1 MTQYIIRRVLI
12 SIPLLFLLSLTSFI
26 VFQLAPGDPIQA
38 LIDPEE
44 MLYMG
49 PHEIDELLAEYG
61 LDKPV
66 PVQYFLWLKEAIQG
80 NLGYSIQTHN
90 VPVLEL
96 ILDRLPPTISL
107 MTATVAVGLALG
119 LLFGVISALY
129 QYSRMDYTL
138 TISAFFML
146 SVPEFFFALMGMFI
160 FAVTL
165 GWFPTFGMWTPGGET
180 GINWDLLHHAVLPV
194 FALAMNDIAGLMRY
208 ARASVL
214 DTISADFVTTA
225 RAKGLSE
232 RLILWKHVF
241 RNALIPIVTLIGLR
255 LPVLFGGA
263 LIVETIFRWPGVGL
277 LGYTALLQRDYP
289 VIMGV
294 LIISSVITLAAN
306 LLTDI
311 AYAWVDPRVRHS

>member
-1 MTQYIIRRVLI
+1 MTQYIIRRFLI

-26 VFQLAPGDPIQA
+26 VIQLAPGDPIQA

-44 MLYMG
+44 MMYMG
-49 PHEIDELLAEYG
+49 PHDIDELLAEYG
-61 LDKPV
+61 LDKPL
-66 PVQYFLWLKEAIQG
+66 PVQYFIWLREAITG
-80 NLGYSIQTHN
+80 NLGYSMQTRN
-90 VPVLEL
+90 YPVVQL
-96 ILDRLPPTISL
+96 ILERLPATMGLMVATMAFGIS
-107 MTATVAVGLALG
+107 MG
-119 LLFGVISALY
+119 LLFGVISALR

-146 SVPEFFFALMGMFI
+146 SVPEFFWALMAMFI
-160 FAVTL
+160 FAVVL

-180 GINWDLLHHAVLPV
+180 GFNLDLLHHAVLPV
-194 FALAMNDIAGLMRY
+194 VALALNDIAGLMRY

-225 RAKGLSE
+225 RSKGLSE

-241 RNALIPIVTLIGLR
+241 RNALIPIVTLVGLR

-263 LIVETIFRWPGVGL
+263 LIVETIFNWPGVGL
-277 LGYTALLQRDYP
+277 LGYTALMQRDYP

-294 LIISSVITLAAN
+294 LMIASAITLVAN

-311 AYAWVDPRVRHS
+311 AYAWVDPRVRHT

>member
-1 MTQYIIRRVLI
+1 MTQYIVRRILV
-12 SIPLLFLLSLTSFI
+12 SIPLLWLLSITSFI
-26 VFQLAPGDPIQA
+26 VIQLAPGDPIQA

-49 PHEIDELLAEYG
+49 PHDIDELLAKYG
-61 LDKPV
+61 LDKPL
-66 PVQYFLWLKEAIQG
+66 PVQYLIWLREALTG

-96 ILDRLPPTISL
+96 ILDRLPATMGLMLATMAWGIS
-107 MTATVAVGLALG
+107 VG
-119 LLFGVISALY
+119 LLFGVISALR
-129 QYSRMDYTL
+129 QYSRMDYSL

-146 SVPEFFFALMGMFI
+146 SIPEFFWALMAMFI
-160 FAVTL
+160 FAVSL
-165 GWFPTFGMWTPGGET
+165 QWFPTFGMWTPGGET
-180 GINWDLLHHAVLPV
+180 GLNWDLLYHAVLPV
-194 FALAMNDIAGLMRY
+194 LALSLNDIAGIMRY
-208 ARASVL
+208 SRASVL

-232 RLILWKHVF
+232 MIILWKHVF

-263 LIVETIFRWPGVGL
+263 LIVETIFNWPGVGL
-277 LGYTALLQRDYP
+277 LAFTALLQRDYP

-294 LIISSVITLAAN
+294 LIIASVITLAAN

-311 AYAWVDPRVRHS
+311 AYAWVDPRVRHT

>member
-1 MTQYIIRRVLI
+1 MTQYMIRRVLI
-12 SIPLLFLLSLTSFI
+12 SIPLLFLLSLTSYI
-26 VFQLAPGDPIQA
+26 VIQLAPGDPIQA

-49 PHEIDELLAEYG
+49 PHDIDELKKRYG
-61 LDKPV
+61 LDKPL
-66 PVQYFLWLKEAIQG
+66 PVQYFIWLGEVVKG

-107 MTATVAVGLALG
+107 MAATVAVGLSLG

-129 QYSRMDYTL
+129 QYSRLDYTL
-138 TISAFFML
+138 TLGAFFML

-160 FAVTL
+160 FAVWL
-165 GWFPTFGMWTPGGET
+165 GWLPTFGMWTPGGEV
-180 GINWDLLHHAVLPV
+180 GINWDLLRHAILPV

-225 RAKGLSE
+225 RAKGLGE
-232 RLILWKHVF
+232 WLILWKHVF

-255 LPVLFGGA
+255 IPVLFGGA

-289 VIMGV
+289 VIMDV
-294 LIISSVITLAAN
+294 MMIASAITLLAN

>member
-1 MTQYIIRRVLI
+1 MTQYIVRRVLI

-26 VFQLAPGDPIQA
+26 VIQLAPGDPIQA

-49 PHEIDELLAEYG
+49 PHDIEELLAQYG
-61 LDKPV
+61 LDKPL
-66 PVQYFLWLKEAIQG
+66 PVQYFIWLREAITG

-96 ILDRLPPTISL
+96 ILDRLPATIGL
-107 MTATVAVGLALG
+107 MTATMAWGISIGLI
-119 LLFGVISALY
+119 FGVISALR
-129 QYSRMDYTL
+129 QYSRLDYSL

-146 SVPEFFFALMGMFI
+146 SVPEFFWALMAMFL

-180 GINWDLLHHAVLPV
+180 GFNFDLIYHAVLPV
-194 FALAMNDIAGLMRY
+194 LALSLNDIAGIMRY

-225 RAKGLSE
+225 RSKGLSE
-232 RLILWKHVF
+232 QLILWKHVF
-241 RNALIPIVTLIGLR
+241 RNALIPIVTLVGLR

-263 LIVETIFRWPGVGL
+263 LIVETIFNWPGVGL

-294 LIISSVITLAAN
+294 LIIASVITLAAN

-311 AYAWVDPRVRHS
+311 AYAWVDPRVRHT

>member
-1 MTQYIIRRVLI
+1 MTQYIIRRVLV
-12 SIPLLFLLSLTSFI
+12 SIPLLFLLSLTSYI
-26 VFQLAPGDPIQA
+26 VIQLAPGDPIQA

-49 PHEIDELLAEYG
+49 PHDIEELKKRYG
-61 LDKPV
+61 LDKPL
-66 PVQYFLWLKEAIQG
+66 PVQYFIWLGEAVKG

-90 VPVLEL
+90 IPVMQL
-96 ILDRLPPTISL
+96 ILERLPATAFL
-107 MTATVAVGLALG
+107 MVVTMAFGVSMG
-119 LLFGVISALY
+119 LLFGVISALK
-129 QYSRMDYTL
+129 QYSRLDYGL
-138 TISAFFML
+138 TVSAFFML
-146 SVPEFFFALMGMFI
+146 SVPEFFWALMAMFI

-165 GWFPTFGMWTPGGET
+165 SWFPTFGMWTPGGEV
-180 GINWDLLHHAVLPV
+180 GINWDLMHHLVLPV
-194 FALAMNDIAGLMRY
+194 VALSLNDIAGMMRY

-214 DTISADFVTTA
+214 DTISADFVRTA

-232 RLILWKHVF
+232 QLILWKHVF
-241 RNALIPIVTLIGLR
+241 RNALIPIVTLLGLR

-263 LIVETIFRWPGVGL
+263 LIVETIFGWPGVGL

-294 LIISSVITLAAN
+294 LIIASIITLAAN

-311 AYAWVDPRVRHS
+311 AYAWVDPRVRHT

>member
-12 SIPLLFLLSLTSFI
+12 SIPLMFLLSLTSFI

-49 PHEIDELLAEYG
+49 PHEIDELLAQYG

-129 QYSRMDYTL
+129 QYSRLDYTL

-146 SVPEFFFALMGMFI
+146 SVPEF
-160 FAVTL
+160 
-165 GWFPTFGMWTPGGET
+165 
-180 GINWDLLHHAVLPV
+180 
-194 FALAMNDIAGLMRY
+194 
-208 ARASVL
+208 
-214 DTISADFVTTA
+214 
-225 RAKGLSE
+225 
-232 RLILWKHVF
+232 
-241 RNALIPIVTLIGLR
+241 
-255 LPVLFGGA
+255 
-263 LIVETIFRWPGVGL
+263 
-277 LGYTALLQRDYP
+277 
-289 VIMGV
+289 
-294 LIISSVITLAAN
+294 SS
-306 LLTDI
+306 
-311 AYAWVDPRVRHS
+311 P